1 MLNFVFLQ
9 KKLLLLMNIEEVR
22 TYCLRKNGVEE
33 SFPFDNETLVFKVG
47 GKMFLLT
54 SLVSPEFRINLKTAP
69 EKSLLLREEYP
80 QITPGFH
87 MNKKHWNTVLI
98 DGKLSEKL
106 IYGLIDESYD
116 LVFNSLSKK
125 KQRELLS

>member
-1 MLNFVFLQ
+1 
-9 KKLLLLMNIEEVR
+9 MNIEEVR

-125 KQRELLS
+125 KQKELLS